1 MISFKEYLE
10 EGYKN
15 LFTDSQKRKY
25 AEEAF
30 SQLKKS
36 YEKIGGIHGSGFN
49 DVEDFIKNIPFWK
62 LRFGPD
68 GELVAGAYYKD
79 KNGRK
84 RIAVSSDGSA
94 LGKKYVA
101 DMMIS
106 DLTQGRSFVEQSS
119 SSLAFLAKQI
129 GYDLLTKYAIDPI
142 AFEKIS
148 GEKLSPV
155 ESDDPEIIKHPQL
168 KKFFYRRDIGG
179 ELHTKIAL
187 GSPGKTIR

>member
-1 MISFKEYLE
+1 MITFKEYLE

-30 SQLKKS
+30 AQLQKS

-49 DVEDFIKNIPFWK
+49 GVEDFIANIAFWK

-68 GELVAGAYYKD
+68 GKLVAGAYYKD
-79 KNGRK
+79 RSGRK
-84 RIAVSSDGSA
+84 RVAVSSDGSA

-106 DLTQGRSFVEQSS
+106 DLTQGRAFVEQSA
-119 SSLAFLAKQI
+119 SSLSFLAKQI
-129 GYDLLTKYAIDPI
+129 GYDLLARYAIEPDSF
-142 AFEKIS
+142 AKLS

-155 ESDDPEIIKHPQL
+155 DSDDPEVIKHPQL

-179 ELHTKIAL
+179 SLHTKIAL
-187 GSPGKTIR
+187 GSPGKTIS